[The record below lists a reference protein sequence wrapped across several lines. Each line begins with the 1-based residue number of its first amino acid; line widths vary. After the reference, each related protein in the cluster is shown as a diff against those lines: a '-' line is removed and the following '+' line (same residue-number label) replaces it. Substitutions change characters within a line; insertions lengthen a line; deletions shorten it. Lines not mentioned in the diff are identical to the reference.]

1 MNILDNLKDEEQDW
15 LVLIQKI
22 NIPTF
27 LSLNLKCS
35 LYRSITNSRRKFRN
49 TTNRDF
55 FRNNFSNG
63 FYRSI
68 ISNNEFQFLYFLKTK
83 PKIDKKQIL
92 SETKL
97 RMKKIV
103 FSDIDILETSKLP
116 IEDQLLLSDKNGFGY
131 YQKVLESYSN
141 IRK

>member
-1 MNILDNLKDEEQDW
+1 MNILDIIKSEEDNW
-15 LVLIQKI
+15 IILFQKI
-22 NIPTF
+22 KIQTY
-27 LSLNLKCS
+27 LSSNLNCS
-35 LYRSITNSRRKFRN
+35 LYRTITNSRRKFRN

-83 PKIDKKQIL
+83 PKIEKKQIL

-103 FSDIDILETSKLP
+103 FSNIDTLETSQLP
-116 IEDQLLLSDKNGFGY
+116 IEDQILLSDKNGFGY

-141 IRK
+141 IRQ